1 VQHLAIGQLTQLSP
15 QTYLIMATNHIK
27 TSEATKLAQ
36 EKAELKQLCDEFAQQ
51 VANILRMPSEN
62 AQQALN
68 IVETLAVIKCKVAA
82 LSNYGGAGALAA
94 VEIMSR
100 ITEVHQ
106 EFVSAVA
113 DGWHTTRSPHHNR
126 FIDL

>member
-1 VQHLAIGQLTQLSP
+1 
-15 QTYLIMATNHIK
+15 MATNHIK
-27 TSEATKLAQ
+27 TSEAKNLAQ

-51 VANILRMPSEN
+51 VTNILRMPSED
-62 AQQALN
+62 AQQAFK
-68 IVETLAVIKCKVAA
+68 IIETLADIKRKVAA
-82 LSNYGGAGALAA
+82 LSNYGAGALAA

-113 DGWHTTRSPHHNR
+113 DGWHTTRLRSYALRGPS
-126 FIDL
+126 IPAPA